1 MITFMRR
8 AVFLAMAGTLLA
20 CSPAP
25 AQSPSDVAARVG
37 GRAITVKELDERWR
51 AADAAD
57 QAETIQKLYDGRR
70 AALEA
75 IVADALLAEAAKTR
89 GLSSEAYVQA
99 ELSKRVKPV
108 TDADVAAFYSANI
121 GQMQGQPLSAMAP
134 AITRFL
140 TEQQENEARLAL
152 INELRKSG
160 PAVNVL
166 MEAPRFDVELSDS
179 DPSIGSAKA
188 PVTLI
193 EFSDFQ
199 CPFCL
204 RVAPTLKKIRQT
216 YGDRVRIV
224 WKDFPLTQ
232 IHPQAFKAGEAGH
245 CAAEQ
250 GKFWEYHD
258 QLFGNQ
264 QALLPDDLKRY
275 AAAAGMDAERF
286 SSCLDTSKHAERVR
300 EGVAQGTRLGVNST
314 PTVFVNGRRV
324 SGAQPYEVFA
334 AVIDEELSR
343 SK

>member
-1 MITFMRR
+1 MTRSLSF
-8 AVFLAMAGTLLA
+8 ALAATLLA

-108 TDADVAAFYSANI
+108 TDSEVAAFYSANV

-152 INELRKSG
+152 INDLRRSG
-160 PAVNVL
+160 PAVSVL
-166 MEAPRFDVELSDS
+166 MEAPRFEVALSDS
-179 DPSIGSAKA
+179 DPSLGSATA

-216 YGDRVRIV
+216 YGDKVRIV

-275 AAAAGMDAERF
+275 AATAGMDAGRF
-286 SSCLDTSKHAERVR
+286 NTCLDTSKHAERVR